1 MSGLSSKGE
10 ATVLASLTTTG
21 FVSLH
26 TSDPGDTGAAEVAG
40 GAYARQGPVAFAN
53 SGANP
58 TTASNSAIV
67 AYGTASTD
75 WGTVAFFGVWDAI
88 TGGNF
93 QGSGALDVPR
103 PVLAGDQI
111 RFLTGALKIT
121 AD

>member
-1 MSGLSSKGE
+1 MSGLASKGE
-10 ATVLASLTTTG
+10 AAALASILTNG

-26 TSDPGDTGAAEVAG
+26 TSDPGDAGGAEVAG
-40 GAYARQGPVAFAN
+40 GAYARQGPVPFAN

-67 AYGTASTD
+67 SYATASTD
-75 WGTVAFFGVWDAI
+75 WGTVAFFGVWDNI
-88 TGGNF
+88 MGGNF
-93 QGSGALDVPR
+93 LGSGALDVAR

-111 RFLTGALKIT
+111 RFLTGALKVT